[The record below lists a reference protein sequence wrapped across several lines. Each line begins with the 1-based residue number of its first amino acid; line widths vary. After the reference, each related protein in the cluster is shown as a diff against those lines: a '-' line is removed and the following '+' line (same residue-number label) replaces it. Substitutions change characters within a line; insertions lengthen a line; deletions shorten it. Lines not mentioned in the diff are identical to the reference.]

1 MYFLNK
7 IKSSDY
13 NVKSLNG
20 TKKTIENNFS
30 VESSTEFTQS
40 LPNIIDIQQ
49 RSAID
54 QQFFPKILFQQQ

>member
-1 MYFLNK
+1 MCFLNK

-54 QQFFPKILFQQQ
+54 Q